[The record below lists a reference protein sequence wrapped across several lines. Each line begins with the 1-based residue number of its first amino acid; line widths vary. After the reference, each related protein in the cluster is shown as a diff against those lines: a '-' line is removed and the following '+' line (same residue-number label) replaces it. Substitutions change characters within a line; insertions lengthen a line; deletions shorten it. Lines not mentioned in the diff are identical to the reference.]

1 MHADDG
7 ARAETRATRN
17 LALLA
22 VATAV
27 AAWGSSSVL
36 IKLTSTTGFVTSF
49 YRLWFAIPLLWLI
62 AMSVPG
68 MRPRISGPWCK
79 ACLLGGS
86 LFAIHQ
92 IFFFNSLKMTSVA
105 NVTIIGAV
113 QPALVLL
120 LAGRLFGE
128 RVTSRG
134 LLWATVAFVGT
145 ALVMVGS
152 AGMPNWSP
160 LGDALAVAN
169 LLAFTAYFL
178 ASKRVRAT
186 IAAFE
191 YVVGMTTVAGV
202 VLLLFCL
209 ASGQNLRAPVGR
221 DWLIFVFLAAVPG
234 TLGHFLTNWA
244 HEHTPAFVMSIM
256 FLAVPVLA
264 SAAAA
269 FFLGELLRP
278 AHLFGGTIVLV
289 SIGIVVR
296 TMRDEAGIELA
307 EGAAQTDAP

>member
-7 ARAETRATRN
+7 ARETRATRN

-22 VATAV
+22 VVTAV

-68 MRPRISGPWCK
+68 MRPRITAPWCK

-86 LFAIHQ
+86 LFAVHQ

-152 AGMPNWSP
+152 VGMPNWSP
-160 LGDALAVAN
+160 LGDTLAVAN

-178 ASKRVRAT
+178 TSKRVRAT
-186 IAAFE
+186 VAAFE

-202 VLLLFCL
+202 VILFFCL
-209 ASGQNLRAPVGR
+209 ATGQNLGAPVGR

-278 AHLFGGTIVLV
+278 THLVGGTIVLV

-296 TMRDEAGIELA
+296 TMRDDVGTELA
-307 EGAAQTDAP
+307 EGVAQTDAP

>member
-1 MHADDG
+1 MRALPAQADG
-7 ARAETRATRN
+7 LATRN
-17 LALLA
+17 LAFLA

-27 AAWGSSSVL
+27 ASWGASSVA

-49 YRLWFAIPLLWLI
+49 YRLWFAIPLLWSI
-62 AMSVPG
+62 ALLVPG
-68 MRPRISGPWCK
+68 MRPRMTAGWLT
-79 ACLLGGS
+79 ACCVGGG
-86 LFAIHQ
+86 LFGIHQ
-92 IFFFNSLKMTSVA
+92 VFFFNSLKMTSVA

-128 RVTSRG
+128 SVTARG
-134 LLWATVAFVGT
+134 LFWAIVAFVGT
-145 ALVMVGS
+145 TLVVAGS
-152 AGMPNWSP
+152 AGLPGWSP
-160 LGDALAVAN
+160 VGDVLAVAN

-178 ASKRVRAT
+178 ASKQIRTTV
-186 IAAFE
+186 AAFE

-202 VLLLFCL
+202 VILMFCL
-209 ASGQNLRAPVGR
+209 LTGQDLGAPVGR
-221 DWLIFVFLAAVPG
+221 DWLIFAFLAMVPG

-264 SAAAA
+264 SVGAAVL
-269 FFLGELLRP
+269 LGEALR
-278 AHLFGGTIVLV
+278 AGHLIGGTIVLV
-289 SIGIVVR
+289 AISRVVGS
-296 TMRDEAGIELA
+296 MHEEAGTELA